1 MYCDREIRV
10 STSGLELKFSPM
22 QLNTLTLIY
31 DAPLHN
37 TVPVIVCPEA
47 ASDESLMKKVE
58 ADFIAAVNSMKKVF
72 EASQV
77 WFSFLLN

>member
-1 MYCDREIRV
+1 M
-10 STSGLELKFSPM
+10 S
-22 QLNTLTLIY
+22 Y

-37 TVPVIVCPEA
+37 TDIVIVCPEA

-72 EASQV
+72 ETSQV